1 MEAENG
7 QTSPLLR
14 SPSRRLS
21 QNGRLRRGNSVNS
34 LRNEFI
40 SRLPDKLR
48 SGVDDESLYEVDFSK
63 THGLTQGDEFSLIL
77 INSFY
82 GFIFFY
88 SFVN

>member
-1 MEAENG
+1 MVAFFRAFE
-7 QTSPLLR
+7 
-14 SPSRRLS
+14 
-21 QNGRLRRGNSVNS
+21 S
-34 LRNEFI
+34 LCVYVE
-40 SRLPDKLR
+40 
-48 SGVDDESLYEVDFSK
+48 VDDESLYEVDFSK